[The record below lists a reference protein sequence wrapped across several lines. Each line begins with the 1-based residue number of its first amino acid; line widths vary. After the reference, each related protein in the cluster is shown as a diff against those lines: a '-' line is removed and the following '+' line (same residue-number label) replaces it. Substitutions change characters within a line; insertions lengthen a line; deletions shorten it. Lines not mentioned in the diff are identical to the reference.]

1 MGCDAFAP
9 DDYCVVKS
17 TTAMATERLTAETV
31 ATVDSTPIR
40 RSAIANAMMMGVAVI
55 GPICAS
61 LIASLAILRNRRM
74 QPTYDGGTG
83 GTLR

>member
-1 MGCDAFAP
+1 VCGSELYRVTAMSRSALLPEWAATP

-40 RSAIANAMMMGVAVI
+40 RSDGECDDSGGAVI
-55 GPICAS
+55 SPICAS
-61 LIASLAILRNRRM
+61 LISSPVELN
-74 QPTYDGGTG
+74 
-83 GTLR
+83 